1 MAGALSSNTA
11 EAGVAAELAASGDR
25 HHQQVEPLQRE
36 HSGIDRAKL
45 SIAPQAKLEDWSIST
60 TNVSGS
66 GNCCSSTGRLEE
78 FSVGEGY
85 VTIRFGERRQ
95 TNVFRDNVDRIPGSM
110 FINDEHGDSLP
121 QQPAVLTG
129 LLNHW
134 PALNAS
140 NLPGKS
146 WSLQDL
152 ATRTAGTSLSLD
164 GGPSFARLS
173 MCAGR
178 VDLKEYQRY
187 AENSSDGDSAPLYV
201 FDPNILGPESTFS
214 DDFSLVRDAFDTPAC
229 FSRDA
234 AAAVC
239 DEKLRPLPPKW
250 LLVGAV
256 RSGTPIHDH
265 PTTVA
270 WNALLVGCKLWCCF
284 PPDVDESALLLNLKE
299 GEEDEE
305 GGGEFDLSAVEWFC
319 RAGSASGEE
328 QDGEEDEEGGRGRRR
343 QRRRAHDKR
352 AAIIVQRPGEVVF
365 LPIGWFHVVLN
376 VETSTAISVSLT
388 LRRDLPSVLP
398 LFLEAERE
406 FARWGQPDDAAAA
419 GVAGPNEENDDV
431 R

>member
-1 MAGALSSNTA
+1 MTGAHSSGTSA
-11 EAGVAAELAASGDR
+11 AGVAAELTASANR
-25 HHQQVEPLQRE
+25 CHRQVEPHQCE
-36 HSGIDRAKL
+36 HSKIDRAKL
-45 SIAPQAKLEDWSIST
+45 SIAPQAKLEDWSANA
-60 TNVSGS
+60 TNRSGS
-66 GNCCSSTGRLEE
+66 RNCSSTGGLEE
-78 FSVGEGY
+78 FSVGEGC
-85 VTIRFGERRQ
+85 VTIRFGERQ

-110 FINDEHGDSLP
+110 FVDDEHGDSLP
-121 QQPAVLTG
+121 HLPAVLTG
-129 LLNHW
+129 LLDHW
-134 PALNAS
+134 PAFNAS

-152 ATRTAGTSLSLD
+152 ATRTAGTRLSLD

-187 AENSSDGDSAPLYV
+187 ADNSSDGDSAPLYV
-201 FDPNILGPESTFS
+201 FDPNILGPASTFS
-214 DDFSLVRDAFDTPAC
+214 DDGTLVRDAFDTPAC

-234 AAAVC
+234 ATEVC

-250 LLVGAV
+250 LLLGAV

-284 PPDVDESALLLNLKE
+284 PPDVDESALLLNLE
-299 GEEDEE
+299 DGEEDEE
-305 GGGEFDLSAVEWFC
+305 GGEFDLSAVEWFC
-319 RAGSASGEE
+319 RAGS
-328 QDGEEDEEGGRGRRR
+328 GEEDGEGDEDRGRE
-343 QRRRAHDKR
+343 QWRRRTLDES

-376 VETSTAISVSLT
+376 VETSTAISASLT
-388 LRRDLPSVLP
+388 LGRDLSSVLP
-398 LFLEAERE
+398 LFLEEERE
-406 FARWGQPDDAAAA
+406 FARWGQPEDATG
-419 GVAGPNEENDDV
+419 GVAQPNKENNDV